1 MLDLIVRE
9 DRDVELLDVLFFLDH
24 LIQRGVTL
32 KQEVTML
39 TNDGVGLDDVSYA
52 SKKRH
57 TTRVPVAWFFPS
69 PKSRVPFSN

>member
-9 DRDVELLDVLFFLDH
+9 DRDVELLDVLFFFDH

-39 TNDGVGLDDVSYA
+39 TNDGVGLDVSVMHP
-52 SKKRH
+52 KRDIQ
-57 TTRVPVAWFFPS
+57 REC
-69 PKSRVPFSN
+69 R